1 MLRCGDYL
9 VEWVVKNTRTIEASI
24 VVIALKK
31 LLWNWDFSS
40 FTDNFYI
47 WWTWSWTRFIW
58 NMKEEKLKYSFVT
71 CFPRKEQIFNIWLM
85 GLGKV
90 SSKNNIFMTLT
101 LTVGHLGNI
110 SFLTK
115 TGEVGW
121 VPQFGESSQKLWMF
135 CGNLLL
141 ISLMKFGESS
151 KNYGCFVETF
161 S

>member
-1 MLRCGDYL
+1 
-9 VEWVVKNTRTIEASI
+9 
-24 VVIALKK
+24 
-31 LLWNWDFSS
+31 
-40 FTDNFYI
+40 
-47 WWTWSWTRFIW
+47 
-58 NMKEEKLKYSFVT
+58 MKEEKLKYSFVT

-110 SFLTK
+110 SFFTK
-115 TGEVGW
+115 TGRGAYLLERLGGFRSLEK
-121 VPQFGESSQKLWMF
+121 VP
-135 CGNLLL
+135 
-141 ISLMKFGESS
+141 